1 VGLSDFPA
9 QAAVPAV
16 DLERARGWYERKLGL
31 RPSEDISGQL
41 TYECG
46 GTQFVLFQS
55 SGSASGT
62 HTQMAWIVR
71 DLDSVMAELRSN
83 GVEFEEYD
91 TPALKTEDG
100 VATITGERGAWFK
113 DSEGNLLSLGE
124 LQ

>member
-1 VGLSDFPA
+1 VGLSDFPS

-16 DLERARGWYERKLGL
+16 DLERARRWYEQKLAL
-31 RPSEDISGQL
+31 SPSEDIPGQL

-46 GTQFVLFQS
+46 GTKFVLFQS
-55 SGSASGT
+55 SGAASGT
-62 HTQMAWIVR
+62 HTQMAWIVS

-83 GVEFEEYD
+83 GVEFEEYE
-91 TPALKTEDG
+91 TPTLKTEEG

-113 DSEGNLLSLGE
+113 DSEGNLLALGE

>member
-1 VGLSDFPA
+1 VGLYNFPS

-16 DLERARGWYERKLGL
+16 DLERARRWYEQKLGL
-31 RPSEDISGQL
+31 SPSEDIPGQL

-46 GTQFVLFQS
+46 GTKFVLFQS
-55 SGSASGT
+55 SGAASGT
-62 HTQMAWIVR
+62 HTQMAWIVS

-91 TPALKTEDG
+91 TPTLKTEEG

-113 DSEGNLLSLGE
+113 DSEGNLLALGE

>member
-1 VGLSDFPA
+1 VGLSDFPS

-16 DLERARGWYERKLGL
+16 DLERARRWYEQKLGL
-31 RPSEDISGQL
+31 SPSEDIPGQL

-46 GTQFVLFQS
+46 GTKFVLFKS
-55 SGSASGT
+55 SGAASGT
-62 HTQMAWIVR
+62 HTQMAWIVS

-91 TPALKTEDG
+91 TRTLKTEEG

-113 DSEGNLLSLGE
+113 DSEGNLLALGE